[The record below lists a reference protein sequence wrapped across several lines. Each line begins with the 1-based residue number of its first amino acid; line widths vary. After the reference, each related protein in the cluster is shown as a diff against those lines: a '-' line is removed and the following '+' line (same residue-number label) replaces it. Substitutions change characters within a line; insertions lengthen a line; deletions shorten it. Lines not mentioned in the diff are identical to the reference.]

1 MRLSRIL
8 FMNMAVA
15 VSVFVFACGVASFW
29 ISFQECASGYCYM
42 NWDAPFL
49 LFRISGMV
57 NDGNFLLTTLG
68 GLGLF
73 VSGICVG
80 HAAKGQS
87 DAKTGSA

>member
-1 MRLSRIL
+1 
-8 FMNMAVA
+8 
-15 VSVFVFACGVASFW
+15 
-29 ISFQECASGYCYM
+29 M

-80 HAAKGQS
+80 HAAEGQS